1 MEFSQIHISKGSGKL
16 ELINSISTNTLTND
30 YCSKQAKNKKSI
42 CSLCYSQKSL
52 KTFRKNMV
60 NVLDKNSRL
69 LSEQVIQKSLLPTI
83 FNSYFRF
90 NSHGE
95 LINMIHLENLV
106 NIAKKNKHCNFTL
119 WSKRYDLISIFFD
132 SHKKPKNLFL
142 VYSNSKLNKPVYF
155 PIKHFDK
162 TFNNITKDKVDDFK
176 INCFSKCKD
185 CLLCYTKNKTTTI
198 IEKVK

>member
-1 MEFSQIHISKGSGKL
+1 MEFSQVHISKGSGKL

-30 YCSKQAKNKKSI
+30 YCTKQAKNVNSI
-42 CSLCYSQKSL
+42 CNVCYSQKSL

-60 NVLDKNSRL
+60 NVLDRNSRL
-69 LSEQVIQKSLLPTI
+69 LSEQLIQKSLLPTI

-95 LINMIHLENLV
+95 LINLIHLENLV

-119 WSKRYDLISIFFD
+119 WSKRFDLITIFFD

-142 VYSNSKLNKPVYF
+142 VYSNSKLNSPINK
-155 PIKHFDK
+155 PIKYFDK
-162 TFNNITKDKVDDFK
+162 TFNNITKDKVNDFK

-185 CLLCYTKNKTTTI
+185 CLLCYTKNKTVTI